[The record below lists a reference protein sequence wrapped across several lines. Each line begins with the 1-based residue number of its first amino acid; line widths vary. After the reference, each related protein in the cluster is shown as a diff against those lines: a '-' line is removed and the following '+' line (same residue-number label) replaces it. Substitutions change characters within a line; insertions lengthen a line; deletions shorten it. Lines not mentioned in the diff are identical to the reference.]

1 MWSKCQMSA
10 VQFIK
15 KWKGSHQSKTKSVFP
30 HHKLFTAWCLEC
42 SWDSIKVLKTNCPI
56 LSGRRERVI
65 LSQTK
70 QLVMGRWDC
79 WEKVH
84 WHPLLTCYCKYK
96 YTQFAENLSSFSSQF
111 TLRQMYISNS
121 RPSQLSS
128 LKNIL
133 VLCIV
138 CVCLLRDPETLMMSL
153 SSVSS
158 LQMTD
163 SLPINISLNQAM
175 RIL

>member
-1 MWSKCQMSA
+1 MS
-10 VQFIK
+10 
-15 KWKGSHQSKTKSVFP
+15 
-30 HHKLFTAWCLEC
+30 EC

-70 QLVMGRWDC
+70 QLVMGRWDW

-111 TLRQMYISNS
+111 TLRQMYISHS
-121 RPSQLSS
+121 RPSQLIEKYMSWCCA
-128 LKNIL
+128 LF
-133 VLCIV
+133 VTLCLFV
-138 CVCLLRDPETLMMSL
+138 AWPREANDVPLLSPISTNDRLATDKYFFESGDENPLESWLWMH
-153 SSVSS
+153 
-158 LQMTD
+158 QWMTE
-163 SLPINISLNQAM
+163 SQSNLT
-175 RIL
+175 